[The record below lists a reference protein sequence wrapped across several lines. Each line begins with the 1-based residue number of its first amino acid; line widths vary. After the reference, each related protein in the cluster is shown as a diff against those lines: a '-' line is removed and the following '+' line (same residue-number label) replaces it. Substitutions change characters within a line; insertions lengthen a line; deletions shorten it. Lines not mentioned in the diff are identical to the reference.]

1 MSEFV
6 YVSSVEGKLVTRFPS
21 LQQSV
26 AQYIGATRKGKTI
39 TWNTEQVVAIPTAEW
54 RKYRRSYKRAIGDG
68 SLKKRTESD
77 FKAWQRKRAD
87 ADKASAQ
94 KAEQERV
101 QAKASADKV
110 AAKAQRKAEAKAADA
125 EGDNK

>member
-6 YVSSVEGKLVTRFPS
+6 YVSSVQGKLVTRFPS

-54 RKYRRSYKRAIGDG
+54 RKYRRSYKRAISDG
-68 SLKKRTESD
+68 SLKERTESD

-87 ADKASAQ
+87 ADKVTAQ

-101 QAKASADKV
+101 QAKASADK
-110 AAKAQRKAEAKAADA
+110 ALAKAQRKAEAKAADA